1 MDASALLTRGNRR
14 FLGLI
19 LVLGLVAC
27 SPKET
32 SESASEWLPSQV
44 RALDPAESTSNPF
57 AAISPEQDLIALYSR
72 ETSQELQIRL
82 DLLDLELQ
90 PVAGLPLNPTSDL
103 YLALD
108 FPTISSP
115 QAWDLLITIPAQG
128 QPVVYAPAF
137 PTAQLKKPIVQF
149 NPLLDNVMIRLA
161 REALPDLR
169 PGYNLRA
176 FVTSPGKAAILD
188 EIPSVNSNTTVDP
201 LPLLLAFWNTLP
213 AHTPAQALRFWDGAH
228 TGPLGERHGL
238 KHLLAASRRYRI
250 PIVLLDLKT
259 PASLSSLDLL
269 GQMPN
274 IIAQQRAG
282 LLILPEALPEPYFG
296 SLPDWANQRAAQT
309 SREVALDFG
318 LAASP
323 FLSATEVPSEN
334 IDNYQLIF
342 LGQTI
347 IESYV
352 TTRSVLSDNQLIIS
366 LPHNTNGSLQATRQ
380 GLALETTRSLLR
392 LALDPHSRG
401 EVAVLGGDL
410 PHSTWGDPQAAQAT
424 LHYLAG
430 HPWINVLDQASLQ
443 TLLGCK
449 DCSPVQN
456 SKLPPI
462 NHPVIAALQNA
473 TPGKASQ
480 LAWQMFLDLS
490 SPSPLDTSELASL
503 RTSYLG
509 EIGNLLAAS
518 EWEQAPAKFIS
529 TTPTYSNIDI
539 QCTTDTDYD
548 GQAECIVANANYFA
562 LLDPEGGRLA
572 LLFARTP
579 DGIQQLIGSSAQFF
593 VGLSDHQEWNPL
605 AGVLADPANIPGA
618 LAGPRESYAI
628 ETLAD
633 GVRFMVSGIEK
644 TYRLSD
650 DGLRIDL
657 RSEQSQTNQIP
668 LVVMP
673 EIRFTPGWAD
683 DYQGSEIPQG
693 LIWGLENGPKVAI
706 RTSGNLSSYNFLGS
720 KPLLELP
727 EDPNFGYPP
736 GHFIPFP
743 MAVIEL
749 APQEQV
755 WLEISLSSDLPL
767 DR

>member
-1 MDASALLTRGNRR
+1 
-14 FLGLI
+14 
-19 LVLGLVAC
+19 
-27 SPKET
+27 T
-32 SESASEWLPSQV
+32 SESTSAWLPSQV
-44 RALDPAESTSNPF
+44 RALDPAESTPDPF
-57 AAISPEQDLIALYSR
+57 AAIPPTQDLIALYSR

-115 QAWDLLITIPAQG
+115 QTWDLLITIPAKG
-128 QPVVYAPAF
+128 QPGIYAPVF

-149 NPLLDNVMIRLA
+149 NPLLDNVTISMA
-161 REALPDLR
+161 REGLPDLR

-176 FVTSPGKAAILD
+176 FITSPGKATILD
-188 EIPSVNSNTTVDP
+188 EIPGVNSNTIIEP
-201 LPLLLAFWNTLP
+201 LPLLLAFWNSLP
-213 AHTPAQALRFWDGAH
+213 AHTPAQSLRYWDGAH

-238 KHLLAASRRYRI
+238 KHLLAASRKYQI
-250 PIVLLDLKT
+250 PLALLDLKT

-269 GQMPN
+269 GQIPEITN
-274 IIAQQRAG
+274 LQREG
-282 LLILPEALPEPYFG
+282 LLILPETLPETYFG
-296 SLPDWANQRAAQT
+296 SLPNWANQHAAQT
-309 SREVALDFG
+309 SREVALSFG
-318 LAASP
+318 LSASP
-323 FLSATEVPSEN
+323 FLSTTEVPFEN

-342 LGQTI
+342 LRQI
-347 IESYV
+347 ITENHMA
-352 TTRSVLSDNQLIIS
+352 TRNSLSENRLIIS
-366 LPHNTNGSLQATRQ
+366 LPQNTNGSLQATRQ

-392 LALDPHSRG
+392 LALDPHSQG
-401 EVAVLGGDL
+401 EVAVLGGNL

-424 LHYLAG
+424 LRYLAG
-430 HPWINVLDQASLQ
+430 HPWINVLDQAALQ

-449 DCSPVQN
+449 DCAAAPISE
-456 SKLPPI
+456 PPSI

-473 TPGKASQ
+473 TPGKASE

-490 SPSPLDTSELASL
+490 SPSSLDSSELASL
-503 RTSYLG
+503 RAGYLG

-518 EWEQAPAKFIS
+518 EWEQA
-529 TTPTYSNIDI
+529 TNNQPTILTHSNVDI
-539 QCTTDTDYD
+539 QCTIDTDYD
-548 GQAECIVANANYFA
+548 GQAECILANANYYA

-593 VGLSDHQEWNPL
+593 VGLSDHQEWNPS

-618 LAGPRESYAI
+618 LAGPWASYSIES
-628 ETLAD
+628 LAD
-633 GVRFMVSGIEK
+633 GVRFTAPGIEK
-644 TYRLSD
+644 TYLLSD
-650 DGLRIDL
+650 GGLRIDL
-657 RSEQSQTNQIP
+657 RVEQSQAYKIP

-673 EIRFTPGWAD
+673 ESRFTSGWAD
-683 DYQGSEIPQG
+683 EYQGSEIPQG
-693 LIWGLENGPKVAI
+693 LIWGIENGPMVAI
-706 RTSGNLSSYNFLGS
+706 RASGNLSSFDFLES

-755 WLEISLSSDLPL
+755 WLEISLSSDLPP